1 MRDSRG
7 QAVAAIP
14 VAAET
19 PAVSDTRNP
28 SPGAPT
34 LVLVPTAIE
43 RDHLLH
49 DLGGGSG
56 LVELCGFG
64 PVASAARTAQRIA
77 LLGPRRVVLVG
88 IAGSYDLDEHPIG
101 SAVRCG
107 EVWMDGIGAGEGP
120 ERLGPA
126 ELGFA
131 QWPGDPMLARS
142 PVIESLPL
150 EPAGPRLL
158 TVAAASASAA
168 QAADRQVRFGAKL
181 EDMEGFGVALACR
194 MSGTPCHVLRGVS
207 NEAGDRDTA
216 SWDIH
221 GALQAVAAALP
232 EILEEP
238 NA

>member
-1 MRDSRG
+1 M
-7 QAVAAIP
+7 
-14 VAAET
+14 
-19 PAVSDTRNP
+19 P
-28 SPGAPT
+28 SIGSPT
-34 LVLVPTAIE
+34 LVLVPTALE

-49 DLGGGSG
+49 DLEGGSS

-88 IAGSYDLDEHPIG
+88 IAGSYDLEAHPVG

-107 EVWMDGIGAGEGP
+107 EVWMDGVGAGEGP

-131 QWPGDPMLARS
+131 QWPGDPLQARS

-150 EPAGPRLL
+150 APSGPRLL

-181 EDMEGFGVALACR
+181 EDMEGFAVALACR
-194 MSGTPCHVLRGVS
+194 LSGTPCQVLRGIS
-207 NEAGDRDTA
+207 NEAGDRDTG

-221 GALQAVAAALP
+221 GALQAVAEALP
-232 EILEEP
+232 RMLEVQD
-238 NA
+238 A